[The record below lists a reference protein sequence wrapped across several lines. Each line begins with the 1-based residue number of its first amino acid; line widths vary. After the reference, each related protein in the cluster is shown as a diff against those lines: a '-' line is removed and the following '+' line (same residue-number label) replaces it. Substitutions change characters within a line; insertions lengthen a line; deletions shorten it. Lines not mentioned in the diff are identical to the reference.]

1 MEWAICTSGGKAQKR
16 IQYCYLFPSPC
27 LFPTYLSCKILRQI
41 YDSTL
46 QYPLHLLESS
56 LHSDHIRHF
65 YPFILT
71 TFVISIFSCSTLHY
85 QCITRFVISASF
97 SCLHPDKACRF
108 YLSSYL
114 HPDKVCHFYLLLL
127 YSPLQGLSFLPPPP
141 PTFTLIRSVISTYS
155 SCLHP
160 DKVCHFYLLLYSP
173 LQGLSFLPP
182 LHTFTL
188 TRLVVSTSSSYLHPY
203 KACCFCLLL
212 ISSP

>member
-114 HPDKVCHFYLLLL
+114 HPDKVCHFYLLL
-127 YSPLQGLSFLPPPP
+127 
-141 PTFTLIRSVISTYS
+141 
-155 SCLHP
+155 
-160 DKVCHFYLLLYSP
+160 YSP